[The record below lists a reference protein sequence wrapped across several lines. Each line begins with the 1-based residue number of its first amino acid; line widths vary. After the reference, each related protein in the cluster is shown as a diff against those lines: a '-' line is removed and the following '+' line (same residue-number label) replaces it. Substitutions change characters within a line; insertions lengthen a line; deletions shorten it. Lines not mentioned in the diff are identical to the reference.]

1 MSTTNIANEILKEIL
16 DKLSLIMQKSKG
28 DFEFCLNIE
37 EKTKLKEKLSEIDYK
52 KEKTISYDTNE
63 LCIYFIKKFSGF
75 FRQRIFLYFNSYY
88 QILYFKRIINYMKL
102 LIDANINIIEDD
114 IVKVFFILLI
124 LFIED
129 NLEGGKTKKVIDLDE
144 SFFLGTYIELNEKYG
159 LKLPYKDSDE
169 ITNYIIYVKNIM
181 NEFILYLIEQTFQDI
196 INILKENGKKDDEI
210 IQKMISK
217 ANDILYEKATLKDE
231 ISENLINQIS
241 DFYSKEE
248 NLIFANYI
256 SEVEDIYI
264 EKNIDKEFLNKIKQE
279 YLHSEFNYNFKNN
292 ISSNEKHVENLD
304 NFINQRN
311 KHYNKMKYTFCK
323 EIIKFNLNK
332 ENNIFVLVKFIASN
346 NLLGIKN
353 LQKQI
358 ENLNTDKIKNLIKEI
373 LNENDFYDKYFSIL
387 KCDIIKKFF
396 TSHITTD
403 EKNDE
408 FHLQKEKSKDS
419 ENFSDIYFN
428 FIQKYDKKEDNY
440 NEFKKL
446 IILKILTNGDR
457 AYTLKIFKKIIIN
470 PSQFYIG
477 EDIKEEI
484 NIKAILKGYLMVILL
499 HETEHFFRAFDNS
512 KNYFPKTPRQKEGG
526 RMFNKYIFDVQ
537 SINHINF
544 EQANKIFCEDIWK
557 SHEEVK
563 KIFSGQLEDV
573 DEENIG
579 DFLLNY
585 FKNSISFYSS
595 RQKLGKQKKYV
606 NNDFLWK

>member
-144 SFFLGTYIELNEKYG
+144 LFFLGTYIELNEKYG

-292 ISSNEKHVENLD
+292 ISSNEKHLENLD

-512 KNYFPKTPRQKEGG
+512 KNYFPKMPREKEGG
-526 RMFNKYIFDVQ
+526 RMFIKYIFDVQ

-595 RQKLGKQKKYV
+595 RQKIGKQKKYV

>member
-241 DFYSKEE
+241 DFYSEEE

-292 ISSNEKHVENLD
+292 ISSNEKHLENLD

-419 ENFSDIYFN
+419 ENFADIYFN

-512 KNYFPKTPRQKEGG
+512 KNYFPKTPREKEGG
-526 RMFNKYIFDVQ
+526 RMFIKYIFDVQ

-595 RQKLGKQKKYV
+595 RQKIGKQKKYV

>member
-169 ITNYIIYVKNIM
+169 MANYIIYVKNIM

-264 EKNIDKEFLNKIKQE
+264 EKNIDKEFLNKIKKE

-292 ISSNEKHVENLD
+292 ISSNEKHLENLD

-484 NIKAILKGYLMVILL
+484 NIKAIIKGYLMVILL

-512 KNYFPKTPRQKEGG
+512 KNYFPKMPREKEGG
-526 RMFNKYIFDVQ
+526 RMFIKYIFDVQ

-595 RQKLGKQKKYV
+595 RQKIGKQKKYV

>member
-28 DFEFCLNIE
+28 DFEFRLNTE
-37 EKTKLKEKLSEIDYK
+37 EETKLKEKLSEIDYK

-264 EKNIDKEFLNKIKQE
+264 EKNIDKDFLNKIKQE

-292 ISSNEKHVENLD
+292 ISSNEKHLENLD

-512 KNYFPKTPRQKEGG
+512 KNYFPKTPREKEGR
-526 RMFNKYIFDVQ
+526 RMFIKYIFDVQ

-595 RQKLGKQKKYV
+595 RQKIGKQKKYV

>member
-37 EKTKLKEKLSEIDYK
+37 EKTKLTEKLSEIDYK

-256 SEVEDIYI
+256 SEVEDFYI

-292 ISSNEKHVENLD
+292 ISSNEKHLENLD

-484 NIKAILKGYLMVILL
+484 NIKAIIKGYLMVILL

-512 KNYFPKTPRQKEGG
+512 KNYFPKTPREKEGG
-526 RMFNKYIFDVQ
+526 RMFIKYIFDVQ

-595 RQKLGKQKKYV
+595 RQKIGKQKKYV

>member
-292 ISSNEKHVENLD
+292 ISSNEKHLENLD

-396 TSHITTD
+396 TSHITND

-512 KNYFPKTPRQKEGG
+512 KNYFPKTPREKEGG
-526 RMFNKYIFDVQ
+526 RMFIKYIFDVQ

-595 RQKLGKQKKYV
+595 RQKIGKQKKYV

>member
-52 KEKTISYDTNE
+52 KKKTISYDTNE

-292 ISSNEKHVENLD
+292 ISSNEKHLENLD

-387 KCDIIKKFF
+387 KCDIFKKFF

-512 KNYFPKTPRQKEGG
+512 KNYFPKTPREKEGG
-526 RMFNKYIFDVQ
+526 RMFIKYIFDVQ

-595 RQKLGKQKKYV
+595 RQKIGKQKKYV

>member
-88 QILYFKRIINYMKL
+88 QILYFKRIIYYMKL

-114 IVKVFFILLI
+114 IVKVFFILII

-264 EKNIDKEFLNKIKQE
+264 EKNIDKEFLNKIKKE

-292 ISSNEKHVENLD
+292 ISSNEKHLENLD

-358 ENLNTDKIKNLIKEI
+358 ENLNNDKIKNLIKEI

-484 NIKAILKGYLMVILL
+484 NIKAILKGYLTVILL

-512 KNYFPKTPRQKEGG
+512 KNYFPKTPREKEGG
-526 RMFNKYIFDVQ
+526 RMFIKYIFDIQ

-595 RQKLGKQKKYV
+595 RQKIGKQKKYV

>member
-37 EKTKLKEKLSEIDYK
+37 EKNKLKEKLSEIDYK

-231 ISENLINQIS
+231 ISENLINKIS

-512 KNYFPKTPRQKEGG
+512 KNYFPKTPREKEGG
-526 RMFNKYIFDVQ
+526 RMFIKYIFDVQ

-595 RQKLGKQKKYV
+595 RQKIGKQKKYV

>member
-181 NEFILYLIEQTFQDI
+181 NEFILYLIEQIFQDI

-241 DFYSKEE
+241 DFYSEEE

-292 ISSNEKHVENLD
+292 ISSNEKHLENLD

-512 KNYFPKTPRQKEGG
+512 KNYFPKTPREKEGG
-526 RMFNKYIFDVQ
+526 RMFIKYIFDVQ

-595 RQKLGKQKKYV
+595 RQKIGKQKKYV

>member
-241 DFYSKEE
+241 DFYSEEE

-292 ISSNEKHVENLD
+292 ISSNEKHLENLD

-512 KNYFPKTPRQKEGG
+512 KNYFPKTPREKEGG
-526 RMFNKYIFDVQ
+526 RMFIKYIFDVQ

-595 RQKLGKQKKYV
+595 RQKIGKQKKYV

>member
-292 ISSNEKHVENLD
+292 ISSNEKHLENLD

-512 KNYFPKTPRQKEGG
+512 KNYFPKTPREKEGG
-526 RMFNKYIFDVQ
+526 RMFIKYIFDVQ

-595 RQKLGKQKKYV
+595 RQKIGKQKKYV

>member
-28 DFEFCLNIE
+28 EFEFCLNIE
-37 EKTKLKEKLSEIDYK
+37 EKTKLTEKLSEIDYK
-52 KEKTISYDTNE
+52 KEKTISYDANE

-196 INILKENGKKDDEI
+196 INILKENGKKDEKI

-292 ISSNEKHVENLD
+292 ISSNEKHLENLD

-387 KCDIIKKFF
+387 KCDIFKKFF

-512 KNYFPKTPRQKEGG
+512 KNYFPKTPREKEGG
-526 RMFNKYIFDVQ
+526 RMFIKYIFDVQ

-595 RQKLGKQKKYV
+595 RQKIGKQKKYV

>member
-16 DKLSLIMQKSKG
+16 DKLSLIMQKSNG

-292 ISSNEKHVENLD
+292 ISSNEKHLENLD

-387 KCDIIKKFF
+387 KYDIIKKFF

-446 IILKILTNGDR
+446 IILKILTNGDK

-484 NIKAILKGYLMVILL
+484 NIKAIIKGYLMVILL
-499 HETEHFFRAFDNS
+499 HEIEHFFRAFDNS
-512 KNYFPKTPRQKEGG
+512 KNYFPKTPREKEGG
-526 RMFNKYIFDVQ
+526 RMFIKYIFDVQ

-595 RQKLGKQKKYV
+595 RQKIGKQKKYV

>member
-88 QILYFKRIINYMKL
+88 QILYFKRIIYYMKL
-102 LIDANINIIEDD
+102 LIDANINIIEDE
-114 IVKVFFILLI
+114 IIKVFFILII

-181 NEFILYLIEQTFQDI
+181 NKFILYLIEQTFQDI

-264 EKNIDKEFLNKIKQE
+264 EKNIDKEFLNKIKKE
-279 YLHSEFNYNFKNN
+279 YLDYEFNYNFKNN
-292 ISSNEKHVENLD
+292 ISSNEKHLENLD
-304 NFINQRN
+304 NFINQRK

-358 ENLNTDKIKNLIKEI
+358 ENLNNDKIKNLIKEI

-484 NIKAILKGYLMVILL
+484 NIKAILKGYLTVILL

-512 KNYFPKTPRQKEGG
+512 KNYFPKTPREKEGG
-526 RMFNKYIFDVQ
+526 RMFIKYIFDVQ

-595 RQKLGKQKKYV
+595 RQKIGKQKKYV

>member
-292 ISSNEKHVENLD
+292 ISSNEKHLENLD

-387 KCDIIKKFF
+387 KYDIIKKFF

-446 IILKILTNGDR
+446 IILKILTNGDK

-484 NIKAILKGYLMVILL
+484 NIKAIIKGYLMVILL
-499 HETEHFFRAFDNS
+499 HEIEHFFRAFDNS
-512 KNYFPKTPRQKEGG
+512 KNYFPKTPREKEGG
-526 RMFNKYIFDVQ
+526 RMFIKYIFDVQ

-595 RQKLGKQKKYV
+595 RQKIGKQKKYV

>member
-241 DFYSKEE
+241 DFYSEEE
-248 NLIFANYI
+248 NLIFANDI

-292 ISSNEKHVENLD
+292 ISSNEKHLENLD

-512 KNYFPKTPRQKEGG
+512 KNYFPKTPREKEGG
-526 RMFNKYIFDVQ
+526 RMFIKYIFDVQ

-585 FKNSISFYSS
+585 FKNSISFYFS
-595 RQKLGKQKKYV
+595 RQKIGKQKKYV

>member
-16 DKLSLIMQKSKG
+16 DKLSLIMQKSNG

-292 ISSNEKHVENLD
+292 ISSNEKHLENLD

-512 KNYFPKTPRQKEGG
+512 KNYFPKTPREKEGG
-526 RMFNKYIFDVQ
+526 RMFIKYIFDVQ

-595 RQKLGKQKKYV
+595 RQKIGKQKKYV

>member
-37 EKTKLKEKLSEIDYK
+37 EETKLKEKLSEIDYK

-196 INILKENGKKDDEI
+196 IDILKENGKKDDEI

-264 EKNIDKEFLNKIKQE
+264 EKNIDKDFLNKIKQE

-292 ISSNEKHVENLD
+292 ISSNEKHLENLD

-512 KNYFPKTPRQKEGG
+512 KNYFPKTPREKEGG
-526 RMFNKYIFDVQ
+526 RMFIKYIFDVQ

-595 RQKLGKQKKYV
+595 RQKIGKQKKYV

>member
-292 ISSNEKHVENLD
+292 ISSNEKHLENLD

-446 IILKILTNGDR
+446 IILKILTNGDK

-484 NIKAILKGYLMVILL
+484 NIKAIIKGYLMVILL
-499 HETEHFFRAFDNS
+499 HEIEHFFRAFDNS
-512 KNYFPKTPRQKEGG
+512 KNYFPKTPREKEGG
-526 RMFNKYIFDVQ
+526 RMFIKYIFDIQ

-595 RQKLGKQKKYV
+595 RQKIGKQKKYV

>member
-37 EKTKLKEKLSEIDYK
+37 EETKLKEKLSEIDYK

-264 EKNIDKEFLNKIKQE
+264 EKNIDKDFLNKIKQE

-292 ISSNEKHVENLD
+292 ISSNEKHLENLD

-512 KNYFPKTPRQKEGG
+512 KNYFPKTPREKEGG
-526 RMFNKYIFDVQ
+526 RMFIKYIFDVQ

-595 RQKLGKQKKYV
+595 RQKIGKQKKYV

>member
-292 ISSNEKHVENLD
+292 ISSNEKHLENLD

-396 TSHITTD
+396 TSHITND

-484 NIKAILKGYLMVILL
+484 NIKAIIKGYLMVILL

-512 KNYFPKTPRQKEGG
+512 KNYFPKTPREKEGG
-526 RMFNKYIFDVQ
+526 RMFIKYIFDVQ

-595 RQKLGKQKKYV
+595 RQKIGKQKKYV

>member
-264 EKNIDKEFLNKIKQE
+264 EKNIDQDFLNKIKQE

-292 ISSNEKHVENLD
+292 ISSNEKHLENLD

-512 KNYFPKTPRQKEGG
+512 KNYFPKTPREKEGG
-526 RMFNKYIFDVQ
+526 RMFIKYIFDVQ
-537 SINHINF
+537 SINHINL

-595 RQKLGKQKKYV
+595 RQKIGKQKKYV

>member
-102 LIDANINIIEDD
+102 LIDANINIIEDG

-292 ISSNEKHVENLD
+292 ISSNEKHLENLD

-512 KNYFPKTPRQKEGG
+512 KNYFPKTPREKEGG
-526 RMFNKYIFDVQ
+526 RMFIKYIFDVQ

-595 RQKLGKQKKYV
+595 RQKIGKQKKYV

>member
-241 DFYSKEE
+241 DFYSEEE

-264 EKNIDKEFLNKIKQE
+264 EKNIDKDFLNKIKQE

-292 ISSNEKHVENLD
+292 ISSNEKHLENLD

-419 ENFSDIYFN
+419 ENFADIYFN

-512 KNYFPKTPRQKEGG
+512 KNYFPKTPREKEGG
-526 RMFNKYIFDVQ
+526 RMFIKYIFDVQ

-595 RQKLGKQKKYV
+595 RQKIGKQKKYV

>member
-1 MSTTNIANEILKEIL
+1 MFTTNIANEILKEIL

-256 SEVEDIYI
+256 SEVEDISI

-292 ISSNEKHVENLD
+292 ISSNEKHLENLD

-512 KNYFPKTPRQKEGG
+512 KNYFPKTPREKEGG
-526 RMFNKYIFDVQ
+526 RMFIKYIFDVQ

-595 RQKLGKQKKYV
+595 RQKIGKQKKYV

>member
-16 DKLSLIMQKSKG
+16 DKLSLIMQKSNG

-241 DFYSKEE
+241 DFYSEEE

-292 ISSNEKHVENLD
+292 ISSNEKHLENLD

-484 NIKAILKGYLMVILL
+484 NLKAILKGYLMVILL

-512 KNYFPKTPRQKEGG
+512 KNYFPKTPREKEGG
-526 RMFNKYIFDVQ
+526 RMFIKYIFDVQ

-595 RQKLGKQKKYV
+595 RQKIGKQKKYV

>member
-264 EKNIDKEFLNKIKQE
+264 EKNIDKDFLNKIKQE

-292 ISSNEKHVENLD
+292 ISSNEKHLENLD

-512 KNYFPKTPRQKEGG
+512 KNYFPKTPREKEGG
-526 RMFNKYIFDVQ
+526 RMFIKYIFDVQ

-595 RQKLGKQKKYV
+595 RQKIGKQKKYV

>member
-292 ISSNEKHVENLD
+292 ISSNEKHLENLD

-387 KCDIIKKFF
+387 KYDIIKKFF

-446 IILKILTNGDR
+446 IILKILTNGDK

-484 NIKAILKGYLMVILL
+484 NIKAIIKGYLMVILL
-499 HETEHFFRAFDNS
+499 HEIEHFFRAFDNS
-512 KNYFPKTPRQKEGG
+512 KNYFPKTPREKEGG
-526 RMFNKYIFDVQ
+526 RMFIKYIFDIQ

-595 RQKLGKQKKYV
+595 RQKIGKQKKYV

>member
-292 ISSNEKHVENLD
+292 ISSNEKHLENLD

-387 KCDIIKKFF
+387 KYDIIKKFF

-484 NIKAILKGYLMVILL
+484 NIKAIIKGYLMVILL
-499 HETEHFFRAFDNS
+499 HEIEHFFRAFDNS
-512 KNYFPKTPRQKEGG
+512 KNYFPKTPREKEGG
-526 RMFNKYIFDVQ
+526 RMFIKYIFDVQ
-537 SINHINF
+537 SMNHINF

-595 RQKLGKQKKYV
+595 RQKIGKQKKYV